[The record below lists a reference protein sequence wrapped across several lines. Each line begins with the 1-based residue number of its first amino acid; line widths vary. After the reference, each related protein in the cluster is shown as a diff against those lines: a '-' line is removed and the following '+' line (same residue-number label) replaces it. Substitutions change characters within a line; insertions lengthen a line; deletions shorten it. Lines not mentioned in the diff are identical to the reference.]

1 MTTRAVASGGQL
13 PPWTCWAGQIMKS
26 VDGFVFFKLGYF
38 GYTDLQLLA
47 IFIFDVDFSETYLM
61 ASAENN
67 V

>member
-1 MTTRAVASGGQL
+1 
-13 PPWTCWAGQIMKS
+13 MKS

-38 GYTDLQLLA
+38 GYSDLQLLA